1 MPNRLAIPQQSAKY
15 KAFRIL
21 ARLEKMLR
29 GREAAKPEQLP
40 SLRNFIFLQ
49 YDAPLGSAIH
59 ATPLFEALRRVLP
72 DAHIIVAAS
81 SMAASILQHNP
92 YIDRCVVTPNPEK
105 NFLAAVS
112 AARALYRSLPP
123 GPGCI
128 VTTTGNQRPIL
139 AMLALLAGDATRV
152 GYTLALPLYDLAL
165 DFRAE
170 RPQIENN
177 VEILRALGYEPA
189 VPDPRI
195 FFNQADAEYATHL
208 LSGIAAESPRIA
220 VVTQCSGIQP
230 KQWSAARFQHVLAEL
245 SAARNATPIFFGTAE
260 EAASIEVL
268 RRPLTAP
275 GISLVG
281 KTTIQQLAAVLAQ
294 CDLILSVDTGT
305 FHVARAVGLPGV
317 VIAPAWQNPA
327 EWLPV
332 DHSNYRILCEFPM
345 PMPTHTYRMDEI
357 SAEQALDAAM
367 EYLDAFPYST
377 AARYARLNQSLSK
390 TPLNPRN
397 GV

>member
-1 MPNRLAIPQQSAKY
+1 MPNRLAIPQQSTKY
-15 KAFRIL
+15 RAFRIL

-29 GREAAKPEQLP
+29 SREAAAPEQLQN
-40 SLRNFIFLQ
+40 LRNFLFLQ
-49 YDAPLGSAIH
+49 YDAPLGSVIH

-72 DAHIIVAAS
+72 DAHVTVAAS
-81 SMAASILQHNP
+81 SMASSVLHHNP
-92 YIDRCVVTPNPEK
+92 YINRCVVTPDPEK
-105 NFLAAVS
+105 NFLAAISSVQ
-112 AARALYRSLPP
+112 ALSRTLPP
-123 GPGCI
+123 GPVCI

-177 VEILRALGYEPA
+177 LEILLALGYETTTPE
-189 VPDPRI
+189 PRV
-195 FFNQADAEYATHL
+195 FYDVANSEYAAHL
-208 LSGIAAESPRIA
+208 LSGIAAESPRMA

-230 KQWSAARFQHVLAEL
+230 KQWSAKKFQQVLAEL

-260 EAASIEVL
+260 EAAAIEAL
-268 RRPLTAP
+268 RQPLAMP
-275 GISLVG
+275 GISLAG
-281 KTTIQQLAAVLAQ
+281 KTTISQLAAVLAQ
-294 CDLILSVDTGT
+294 CDFVLSVDTGT

-332 DHSNYRILCEFPM
+332 GHPHYRVLCGFPI
-345 PMPTHTYRMDEI
+345 PMPTHAYRMDEI
-357 SAEQALDAAM
+357 SAEQALDATM
-367 EYLDAFPYST
+367 ECMDAFPYST
-377 AARYARLNQSLSK
+377 AARYARLHYSLSK